1 MKIITRDDIKPVCPY
16 CNKELEEIHRKKETL
31 SGTLLQPISIYVC
44 PYCSKVLSIT
54 TWYSW

>member
-1 MKIITRDDIKPVCPY
+1 MKIITKDDIKPVCPH